1 MTTDGAGSPDD
12 RPVPHAASSDAIA
25 ALDQRD
31 TAGALASGK
40 VTMISLE
47 AICGRLGPRWA
58 GKRVLVHEHLE
69 RDLDRTLGALGFYQ
83 RISDTDYLVAQADK
97 SQLAGQ
103 IACLHCLRHTLHHF
117 LGEALI
123 KDMLLHTVSRVGA
136 EGVFGAKLDVM
147 AVQQAIGQAAGRGAA
162 DDEDGEGDEEGS
174 QGLTTSW
181 SPFIASN
188 GARVRVSCSLE
199 PVFQLKTSSRIGHRL
214 VRRVV
219 ATRGQTALSPDDVR
233 RLSSFDIERIDFAT
247 IERGLDRLKADG
259 AARGLSLILP
269 VSFVTLSSARARS
282 TLIDLFKTA
291 KDAVQ
296 LGLICEVCDIEGV
309 PPSAL
314 LSAVSLIR
322 PYSLYVFGHLQETPA
337 SGLPWLKGSGLQ
349 GLSMECPDTVTEDAD
364 FFGWAQSTRAA
375 ASAAGK
381 AALAYRLP
389 SLRHAAM
396 ASFMGATHGSLRSA

>member
-1 MTTDGAGSPDD
+1 MTPDGAGSPDE
-12 RPVPHAASSDAIA
+12 RPVLHAASSDAIA

-40 VTMISLE
+40 VTMISLD
-47 AICGRLGPRWA
+47 AIAERLGPRWP
-58 GKRVLVHEHLE
+58 GKRALVYEHLE
-69 RDLDRTLGALGFYQ
+69 RDLERAMGTLGFHQ

-123 KDMLLHTVSRVGA
+123 KDMRLHTVSRVGA
-136 EGVFGAKLDVM
+136 EGVFGAKLDVT
-147 AVQQAIGQAAGRGAA
+147 AVEQALARPAPEQ
-162 DDEDGEGDEEGS
+162 DDTEEGEDDHE
-174 QGLTTSW
+174 GVTTSW

-188 GARVRVSCSLE
+188 GARVRVSCALE

-219 ATRGQTALSPDDVR
+219 ATQGRTTLSAEEVR

-291 KDAVQ
+291 KNTVQ

-314 LSAVSLIR
+314 LSAISFIR

-337 SGLPWLKGSGLQ
+337 SVMPWLKGSGLQ
-349 GLSMECPDTVTEDAD
+349 GLSMECPETVTDDAD
-364 FFGWAQSTRAA
+364 FFGWAKSTRAA

-396 ASFMGATHGSLRSA
+396 ASFMGATHGSLRPA